1 MIKRKLIKASL
12 VIAAAVMM
20 MTGCKSEE
28 KNETSA
34 ETTAA
39 AETTAVT
46 QETKSEEELTDEASI
61 EIGNYKGLELTSVK
75 EEVTDAKLE
84 DELKRLLAEY
94 PAEVTGRPA
103 KDGDTANIDYV
114 GTKDGVAFAG
124 GTADGYDLVL
134 GSGTFIDGFEDG
146 VIGMNVGE
154 EKDLN
159 LTFPESYGNADLA
172 GQDVVFHVTL
182 NYIKNSEGTKI
193 DDSLAQRV
201 MGDDT
206 ATLEQLKSEVYNGL
220 VNQAESNFFNAAGS
234 ELLAQAIEN
243 SNITCDPDAVDDMY
257 NQLETTYTAYA
268 SQYGMDLDNFL
279 SLFLQT
285 DTDGLKET
293 AENLVKQEMVLNEII
308 KNEQLAATD
317 EQKDKLA
324 QMNYFA
330 DADAMISTYGEESAN
345 RLFEMGAAYYYLID
359 NAVVTEAPE
368 TETEA
373 AAEAATGA
381 AEVLEMEAAVGAAE
395 APESEAAAGTTKAP

>member
-12 VIAAAVMM
+12 ILAAAVMM
-20 MTGCKSEE
+20 MTGCKGKEE
-28 KNETSA
+28 T

-39 AETTAVT
+39 TEAATE
-46 QETKSEEELTDEASI
+46 ETKSEEELTDEASI
-61 EIGNYKGLELTSVK
+61 EIGNYKGLSLTAVK

-114 GTKDGVAFAG
+114 GTKDGVAFQG

-154 EKDLN
+154 EKDLD
-159 LTFPESYGNADLA
+159 LTFPENYGNAELA
-172 GQDVVFHVTL
+172 GQAVVFHVTL
-182 NYIKNSEGTKI
+182 NYIKSSEGSKI

-220 VNQAESNFFNAAGS
+220 VTQAESNFFNSAGS
-234 ELLAQAIEN
+234 ELLTQVIEN
-243 SNITCDPDAVDDMY
+243 SSITCDPDAVDDMY
-257 NQLETTYTAYA
+257 SQLESTYSTYA
-268 SQYGMDLDNFL
+268 AQYGMDFDSFL

-285 DTDGLKET
+285 DEEGLKAT

-308 KNEQLAATD
+308 AKENLAATD

-324 QMNYFA
+324 QMNYFSGA
-330 DADAMISTYGEESAN
+330 DEMISTYGEDSAN
-345 RLFEMGAAYYYLID
+345 SLFEMGAAYYYLID
-359 NAVVTEAPE
+359 NSIAAEVQ
-368 TETEA
+368 ETEA
-373 AAEAATGA
+373 
-381 AEVLEMEAAVGAAE
+381 
-395 APESEAAAGTTKAP
+395 GTTEAEK